1 MNTLQK
7 LPYDIIIYMMNFL
20 DENEIKYN
28 IFSKYLESH
37 KKIRDAMHIVL
48 SMKDIVKYMDYPN
61 IQYYVKIM
69 LPRYNLLLEDIN
81 YNKIKKVE
89 YIDGFIIP
97 PTLINLTY
105 LNCSSTFIKIIP
117 ESLINLEYLNCSCT
131 LIKTIP
137 STLINL
143 EYLNCSF
150 TLISVIPD
158 TLIRL
163 KFLNYRKTNIM
174 LLPTTLDNIVYLI
187 NK

>member
-1 MNTLQK
+1 
-7 LPYDIIIYMMNFL
+7 MMNFL

-28 IFSKYLESH
+28 VFSKYLESH
-37 KKIRDAMHIVL
+37 KKIRNAMHIVL

-97 PTLINLTY
+97 PSLINLTY

-117 ESLINLEYLNCSCT
+117 ESLINLIYLNCSRTLINTIPCT
-131 LIKTIP
+131 LV
-137 STLINL
+137 NL
-143 EYLNCSF
+143 EYLDCSS
-150 TLISVIPD
+150 TSISVIPD

-163 KFLNYRKTNIM
+163 EYLNYRKTNII
-174 LLPTTLDNIVYLI
+174 LLPRTLNNIKYLI
-187 NK
+187 N

>member
-1 MNTLQK
+1 MKKLQK
-7 LPYDIIIYMMNFL
+7 LPCDIIIYMMNFL

-28 IFSKYLESH
+28 VFSKYLESH
-37 KKIRDAMHIVL
+37 KKIRNAMHIVL

-97 PTLINLTY
+97 PSLINLTY

-117 ESLINLEYLNCSCT
+117 ESLINLIYLNCSRT
-131 LIKTIP
+131 LINTIP
-137 STLINL
+137 TTLVNL
-143 EYLNCSF
+143 EYLDCSS
-150 TLISVIPD
+150 TSISVIPD

-163 KFLNYRKTNIM
+163 EYLNYRKTNII
-174 LLPTTLDNIVYLI
+174 LLPRTLNNIKYLI
-187 NK
+187 N